1 MKEKKWKSGSK
12 WTKKFYCKKF
22 RLANDYEHESEEKK
36 KKNKAIKLLIKKS
49 HLKNQQILTQ
59 KNLMNWSIKKKHT

>member
-22 RLANDYEHESEEKK
+22 RLANDYEHKKKKKKKKK
-36 KKNKAIKLLIKKS
+36 KKNKAIKILIKKS

-59 KNLMNWSIKKKHT
+59 KNLMN